1 MFIPYCSVKSTTER
15 ITSAFKRKATWKK
28 KKSLKQNVKQTIQ
41 MAVQMTAERF
51 STAKN
56 PANYHDQETE
66 MNEQVAID
74 IRITDD
80 IMALEERLT

>member
-51 STAKN
+51 LTEKN
-56 PANYHDQETE
+56 PANYYDQETE
-66 MNEQVAID
+66 MNEQVAIN